1 MPLPRDG
8 DGGGTIR
15 ELLAVQDYPYLLAAG
30 LVFDWARI
38 GMGFLGPWYMND
50 ATHSPRLV
58 QLTGS
63 ASWIFLIAGPCFGV
77 ISDRFDRRRTVVCV
91 LGAMAVMSAGIAWL
105 LQHSLMSPSWMFVY
119 MVLSSVCTVLD
130 TTNRP
135 ALIYDLL
142 FLQGGERFVGLAM
155 ALRSIGSNSG
165 KIFGNQ
171 AVGYLVEHVGVGA
184 AFLVVAAL
192 LGTACLLV
200 SCVPSPPKAK
210 KRSAGGGS
218 GGGGRDGRG
227 GGGAG
232 CEHEGAHEGG
242 DGDEDGGEDGDE
254 DGGGVIGELRAGV
267 AMAWGDKAFM
277 SMLGVTF
284 LANFNYWSH
293 MPLLQVLATRL
304 DASPYQ
310 TGLLLSA
317 SGWGGLVASLLVTS
331 TNPVRIGL
339 VYCLGIT
346 FADLILPGAAIL
358 NFKAAFSA
366 LAGSGF
372 LAGLFGAVQSAL
384 VMGMVPDELRGRAL
398 GMLTMAIGAGPFG
411 MAVLGE
417 LAERYGAPAALLW
430 FALAGFA
437 AQLVWL
443 FYRPEALWIKRPT
456 STRS

>member
-1 MPLPRDG
+1 MPPKDG
-8 DGGGTIR
+8 TVR
-15 ELLAVQDYPYLLAAG
+15 ELLAVPDYPHLLAAG

-38 GMGFLGPWYMND
+38 GMGFLGPFYMNE
-50 ATHSPRLV
+50 ATHSPRMV

-63 ASWIFLIAGPCFGV
+63 ASWMFLIAGPCFGV

-91 LGAMAVMSAGIAWL
+91 LAAMSIMSAGVALL
-105 LQHSLMSPSWMFVY
+105 LQHGMMTPAWMFVY
-119 MVLSSVCTVLD
+119 MILSSVCTVLD

-135 ALIYDLL
+135 ALIYDVL
-142 FLQGGERFVGLAM
+142 FLQGEEHFVGLAM

-171 AVGYLVEHVGVGA
+171 AVGYVVEYTGQGT

-192 LGTACLLV
+192 LGTACMLV

-210 KRSAGGGS
+210 KRASARS
-218 GGGGRDGRG
+218 SSSS
-227 GGGAG
+227 A
-232 CEHEGAHEGG
+232 AK
-242 DGDEDGGEDGDE
+242 
-254 DGGGVIGELRAGV
+254 LRAGL
-267 AMAWGDKAFM
+267 AMAWTDKAFL

-284 LANFNYWSH
+284 MANFNYWSH

-304 DASPYQ
+304 DASPSQ

-317 SGWGGLVASLLVTS
+317 SGWGGLLASLLVTWR
-331 TNPVRIGL
+331 NPVRIGL
-339 VYCLGIT
+339 IYCLGIT
-346 FADLILPGAAIL
+346 LADLILPGATIL

-417 LAERYGAPAALLW
+417 FAERYGAPQALTA

-437 AQLVWL
+437 AQLAWM
-443 FYRPEALWIKRPT
+443 FYRPEALWIKRHVAH
-456 STRS
+456 STP

>member
-1 MPLPRDG
+1 M
-8 DGGGTIR
+8 
-15 ELLAVQDYPYLLAAG
+15 
-30 LVFDWARI
+30 
-38 GMGFLGPWYMND
+38 
-50 ATHSPRLV
+50 
-58 QLTGS
+58 
-63 ASWIFLIAGPCFGV
+63 
-77 ISDRFDRRRTVVCV
+77 VCV
-91 LGAMAVMSAGIAWL
+91 LAAMSIMSAGVALL
-105 LQHSLMSPSWMFVY
+105 LQHGMMTPAWMFVY
-119 MVLSSVCTVLD
+119 MILSSVCTVLD

-135 ALIYDLL
+135 ALIYDVL
-142 FLQGGERFVGLAM
+142 FLQGEEHFVGLAM

-171 AVGYLVEHVGVGA
+171 AVGYVVEYTGQGT

-192 LGTACLLV
+192 LGTACMLV

-210 KRSAGGGS
+210 KRASARSSSSSAAKAKGGGGDGGGSSRIKLTDSGSNDGCNDGRDGGGSGDGDGDGNAAAADPREDAADSGAEGGGKGGGGGS
-218 GGGGRDGRG
+218 GGGGGVG
-227 GGGAG
+227 SSGGGAG
-232 CEHEGAHEGG
+232 N
-242 DGDEDGGEDGDE
+242 
-254 DGGGVIGELRAGV
+254 VVSELRAGL
-267 AMAWGDKAFM
+267 AMAWTDKAFL

-284 LANFNYWSH
+284 MANFNYWSH

-304 DASPYQ
+304 DASPSQ

-317 SGWGGLVASLLVTS
+317 SGWGGLLASLLVTWR
-331 TNPVRIGL
+331 NPVRIGL
-339 VYCLGIT
+339 IYCLGIT
-346 FADLILPGAAIL
+346 LADLILPGATIL

-417 LAERYGAPAALLW
+417 FAERYGAPQALTA

-437 AQLVWL
+437 AQLAWM
-443 FYRPEALWIKRPT
+443 FYRPEALWIKRRVAH
-456 STRS
+456 STP